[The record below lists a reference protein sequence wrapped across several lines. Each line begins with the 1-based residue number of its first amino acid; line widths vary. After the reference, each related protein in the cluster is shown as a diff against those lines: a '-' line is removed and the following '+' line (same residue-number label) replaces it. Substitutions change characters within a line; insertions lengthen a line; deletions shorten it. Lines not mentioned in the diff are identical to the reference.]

1 MSAKFL
7 NLGAGFFAVFFAVTV
22 LAWDQEFIR
31 DDMSD
36 DFIPPWCRVGSLES
50 WEGRP
55 CVVPLRTW
63 SAGGTASP
71 R

>member
-7 NLGAGFFAVFFAVTV
+7 NLGAATFAALLAVTV
-22 LAWDQEFIR
+22 LASDQVAIY
-31 DDMSD
+31 DDLSD
-36 DFIPPWCRVGSLES
+36 DFMSPSCRIGSPES

-63 SAGGTASP
+63 SADGTAVP